1 MSDFK
6 TTGETTV
13 ALTAEH
19 TGRWLVTTEHSR
31 HIWDLDQMTYTR
43 LPEYPDA
50 QPHEHDGAVVEIERV
65 VRWPKVGAR
74 PLLWFYEPGLPRHFK
89 DCRMNTAV
97 VKIERLAD
105 EDGDQA

>member
-1 MSDFK
+1 MSGFK

-31 HIWDLDQMTYTR
+31 HIWDLDEMTYTR
-43 LPEYPDA
+43 FPEYPDA
-50 QPHEHDGAVVEIERV
+50 QPHEHDEAVVEIERV
-65 VRWPKVGAR
+65 VRWPEVGAR
-74 PLLWFYEPGLPRHFK
+74 PHLWFYEPGLPRHFK
-89 DCRMNTAV
+89 DCRINTTV